1 MKKLTLLLAVCFS
14 LFAFSLNAKVV
25 VPANNGDITNDAYKQ
40 KVEMLKKI
48 SAMSV
53 KEFETFSGKKM
64 NFVDRTFFKMG
75 QKKLKKSIDANG
87 NVTNKKLDKYLKKG
101 SADGSSGFHLG
112 GFALGFLLGLIGILI
127 AYVAFSDDNKQN
139 RVKWSWIGLAAAI
152 ALWLVLVLVAFSSV
166 A

>member
-1 MKKLTLLLAVCFS
+1 MKKLTLLLALCFS
-14 LFAFSLNAKVV
+14 LFTLSLNAKVV
-25 VPANNGDITNDAYKQ
+25 VPAAASVGENDAYKQ

-48 SAMSV
+48 STMSL
-53 KEFETFSGKKM
+53 KEFEVFTGKKM
-64 NFVDRTFFKMG
+64 NFADRMFFKMG

-101 SADGSSGFHLG
+101 GADGSSGFHLG

-139 RVKWSWIGLAAAI
+139 RVKWSWIGLAASV
-152 ALWLVLVLVAFSSV
+152 VLSLILILAVFSSV